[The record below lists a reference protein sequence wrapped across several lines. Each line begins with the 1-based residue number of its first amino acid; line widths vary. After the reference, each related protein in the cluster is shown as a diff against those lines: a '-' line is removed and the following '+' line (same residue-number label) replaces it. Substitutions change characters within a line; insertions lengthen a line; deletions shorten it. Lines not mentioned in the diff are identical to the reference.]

1 MKIAVEERQKRF
13 GSSDKPKKMAS
24 IMSSVRN
31 ERRKRIS
38 ILTARMQKAILS
50 DNYQR
55 MIERFIQVFDT
66 QLIDFMRQLMVD
78 SHTHYHSHLSNLC
91 TRLDF
96 NGFVTRSMKIR

>member
-1 MKIAVEERQKRF
+1 MVSA
-13 GSSDKPKKMAS
+13 
-24 IMSSVRN
+24 RN

-38 ILTARMQKAILS
+38 ILTVRMQKAILS

-66 QLIDFMRQLMVD
+66 QMNDFMKQLLAD
-78 SHTHYHSHLSNLC
+78 SHFRYHSHLSNLC

-96 NGFVTRSMKIR
+96 NGFVTRSMETR